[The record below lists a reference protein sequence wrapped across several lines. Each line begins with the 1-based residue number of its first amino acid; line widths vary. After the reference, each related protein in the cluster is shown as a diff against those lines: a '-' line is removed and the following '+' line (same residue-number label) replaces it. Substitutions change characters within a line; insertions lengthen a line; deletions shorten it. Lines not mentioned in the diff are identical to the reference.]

1 MLYEQL
7 PAPTD
12 EEIDVYLAS
21 LMIKEYGDLLKI
33 SRTRSV
39 AMPLPALRKYV
50 ADNEYLLQRYELD
63 LRLEIE
69 GQGLE
74 EDAALNA
81 LVVGQLKALREADN
95 KNNTKFANEIKTI
108 VSKGTVDAEA
118 IGQAQQQKSNKKD
131 LEARIQQIVEEPL
144 QIDIDKITDD
154 EAKGAQKILLSSFEA
169 FSLWAF
175 QLQMGFKFQKQD
187 FHSIIFDVGQ
197 KIVDGVYDR
206 VVVTIPPRHSKTQ
219 LLSIFLP
226 LYSFCHN
233 AGSHNIIC
241 SYAEDVVLES
251 SGYIRQIMTDALFE
265 KVFPKVRI
273 DASKRALDR
282 WGTTRSGVLHAV
294 PTGGKLTGKGAGSL
308 TDVYSG
314 SFVVDDP
321 IKPKDAYSPA
331 VRSEINNRYDN
342 TFMSRLANDGCIDI
356 DGETVKCARTPM
368 VIIMQRVHDDDLVGY
383 LFRGNSSDKYHWLNI
398 PALLEEDVGTQS
410 WYEKSINKHAYTH
423 CIPILYKL
431 NRKEYPCALWPSR
444 KSLESLEAMRDAS
457 PYTFWSQYMGDPTA
471 VGTGLIQEEWLQYY
485 DELPVKDIIKT
496 YMTAD
501 TASTSKDYS
510 DYSVICLWHE
520 TRDKHLYLGDVTLGK
535 WETPELRSEIIRF
548 WNEKN
553 VLDIRYPCLIPTAM
567 YMENKASGQYLNQQF
582 ARDGNIR
589 LLPIPRDK
597 SSGDKVARFLNTV
610 THFAQGKIHF
620 PKEHEHLHHVVRE
633 VISMTGEGS
642 GTGHDDVCDNVSDA
656 CVITY
661 GTQSANYLAWVD

>member
-1 MLYEQL
+1 
-7 PAPTD
+7 
-12 EEIDVYLAS
+12 
-21 LMIKEYGDLLKI
+21 
-33 SRTRSV
+33 
-39 AMPLPALRKYV
+39 
-50 ADNEYLLQRYELD
+50 
-63 LRLEIE
+63 
-69 GQGLE
+69 
-74 EDAALNA
+74 
-81 LVVGQLKALREADN
+81 
-95 KNNTKFANEIKTI
+95 
-108 VSKGTVDAEA
+108 
-118 IGQAQQQKSNKKD
+118 
-131 LEARIQQIVEEPL
+131 
-144 QIDIDKITDD
+144 
-154 EAKGAQKILLSSFEA
+154 
-169 FSLWAF
+169 
-175 QLQMGFKFQKQD
+175 
-187 FHSIIFDVGQ
+187 
-197 KIVDGVYDR
+197 
-206 VVVTIPPRHSKTQ
+206 
-219 LLSIFLP
+219 
-226 LYSFCHN
+226 
-233 AGSHNIIC
+233 
-241 SYAEDVVLES
+241 
-251 SGYIRQIMTDALFE
+251 
-265 KVFPKVRI
+265 
-273 DASKRALDR
+273 
-282 WGTTRSGVLHAV
+282 
-294 PTGGKLTGKGAGSL
+294 
-308 TDVYSG
+308 
-314 SFVVDDP
+314 
-321 IKPKDAYSPA
+321 
-331 VRSEINNRYDN
+331 
-342 TFMSRLANDGCIDI
+342 
-356 DGETVKCARTPM
+356 
-368 VIIMQRVHDDDLVGY
+368 
-383 LFRGNSSDKYHWLNI
+383 
-398 PALLEEDVGTQS
+398 
-410 WYEKSINKHAYTH
+410 
-423 CIPILYKL
+423 
-431 NRKEYPCALWPSR
+431 
-444 KSLESLEAMRDAS
+444 MRDAS

>member
-33 SRTRSV
+33 SRTRNV

-50 ADNEYLLQRYELD
+50 SDNEYLLQRYELD

-74 EDAALNA
+74 EDATLNA

-95 KNNTKFANEIKTI
+95 KNNTKFANEIKAI

-273 DASKRALDR
+273 DASKRALDG
-282 WGTTRSGVLHAV
+282 WGTTRSGVLLAV
-294 PTGGKLTGKGAGSL
+294 PTGGTLTGKGAG
-308 TDVYSG
+308 
-314 SFVVDDP
+314 
-321 IKPKDAYSPA
+321 
-331 VRSEINNRYDN
+331 R
-342 TFMSRLANDGCIDI
+342 
-356 DGETVKCARTPM
+356 
-368 VIIMQRVHDDDLVGY
+368 
-383 LFRGNSSDKYHWLNI
+383 
-398 PALLEEDVGTQS
+398 
-410 WYEKSINKHAYTH
+410 
-423 CIPILYKL
+423 
-431 NRKEYPCALWPSR
+431 
-444 KSLESLEAMRDAS
+444 
-457 PYTFWSQYMGDPTA
+457 
-471 VGTGLIQEEWLQYY
+471 
-485 DELPVKDIIKT
+485 
-496 YMTAD
+496 
-501 TASTSKDYS
+501 
-510 DYSVICLWHE
+510 
-520 TRDKHLYLGDVTLGK
+520 
-535 WETPELRSEIIRF
+535 
-548 WNEKN
+548 
-553 VLDIRYPCLIPTAM
+553 
-567 YMENKASGQYLNQQF
+567 
-582 ARDGNIR
+582 
-589 LLPIPRDK
+589 
-597 SSGDKVARFLNTV
+597 
-610 THFAQGKIHF
+610 
-620 PKEHEHLHHVVRE
+620 
-633 VISMTGEGS
+633 
-642 GTGHDDVCDNVSDA
+642 
-656 CVITY
+656 
-661 GTQSANYLAWVD
+661 